1 MRYLTKQD
9 DNLDAICWQYYGERE
24 VGFYV
29 LQALDANPGLA
40 ELGPFLPAGLTLEL
54 PDLPSPIQTTQKLWD

>member
-9 DNLDAICWQYYGERE
+9 DNLDAICWLYYGERE

-29 LQALDANPGLA
+29 LQVLAANPDLA
-40 ELGPFLPAGLTLEL
+40 ELGPFLPAGLTIEL
-54 PDLPSPIQTTQKLWD
+54 PDLPSPVQPTKKLWD